1 MFTKEING
9 VNVEL
14 PLIQDNFG
22 LVLIL
27 ADDDIP
33 AEKKL
38 FKLFGEWLS
47 DYDKQAFKAVGKL
60 SPQAV
65 AALFEEWASYSK
77 EQGEKENPKA

>member
-1 MFTKEING
+1 MFTKEVNG

-27 ADDDIP
+27 ADDDIA

-38 FKLFGEWLS
+38 FKLFGEWLR
-47 DYDKQAFKAVGKL
+47 DYNVEAFKAVGKL
-60 SPQAV
+60 SPQEV

-77 EQGEKENPKA
+77 DQGEKESPKA